1 MTALEASLKRRLGA
15 LETECE
21 TLASA
26 VDRLSV
32 QLQEAYQLLQKY
44 EPDTVAMKMGLTPQP
59 APVDLPQE
67 THSTKL

>member
-1 MTALEASLKRRLGA
+1 MAAIESSLRRRMAALES
-15 LETECE
+15 ECE

-44 EPDTVAMKMGLTPQP
+44 EPDTVAVKMGLTPQS

-67 THSTKL
+67 TLSTKL